1 MAGAAPISRPLAAK
15 SFTSPQ
21 PTPPRLSRFTRARK
35 PPVRREPPSRFIREG
50 ADPAASEIQDSSKI
64 RTWMPSGI
72 YICRASI
79 NAAVMRIPENMH
91 IMAEPIPGPFDR
103 RHRMK
108 ADADIVWKQGPCNTG
123 TGPLGITRTE
133 REPYRK
139 KPAHGRRQNSGNAR
153 LRNFGFQVCAGY
165 RHSENC
171 LSLRRTV
178 RKILNR

>member
-108 ADADIVWKQGPCNTG
+108 ADAVRSSTAGYCMETGALQYRHRPFRNNQDRTG
-123 TGPLGITRTE
+123 TI
-133 REPYRK
+133 
-139 KPAHGRRQNSGNAR
+139 S
-153 LRNFGFQVCAGY
+153 
-165 RHSENC
+165 
-171 LSLRRTV
+171 
-178 RKILNR
+178 